1 MNVAENVTELKK
13 QHHDYWQIGL
23 TAKITHAV
31 INYTFPMA
39 YMVIT
44 AEKNFLQFAALTV
57 PMLGISNFAKGIEN
71 LAPQTV
77 SSKNDNSS
85 YQNLS
90 YCLISFGA
98 LTKGL
103 FLQQLVEKSFPA
115 ETDETVKFYTSWGIG
130 LSSAALTYYFD
141 QEKIVRGLQ
150 RLVEN
155 PPAMVLSTLQAGL
168 VTSVYYGL
176 CMDLGIEMIPPTL
189 VAGTL
194 FAFETVIEAASV
206 DYNFTKLWQCAKWC
220 KERVI

>member
-1 MNVAENVTELKK
+1 
-13 QHHDYWQIGL
+13 
-23 TAKITHAV
+23 
-31 INYTFPMA
+31 
-39 YMVIT
+39 
-44 AEKNFLQFAALTV
+44 
-57 PMLGISNFAKGIEN
+57 
-71 LAPQTV
+71 
-77 SSKNDNSS
+77 
-85 YQNLS
+85 
-90 YCLISFGA
+90 
-98 LTKGL
+98 L
-103 FLQQLVEKSFPA
+103 FLQQLVEKSFPE

-141 QEKIVRGLQ
+141 QEKIVHSLQ

-176 CMDLGIEMIPPTL
+176 CMDLGIEMMAPTL

-206 DYNFTKLWQCAKWC
+206 DYNFTKLWHCAKWC